1 MKLIICGAG
10 RITDELLKRAGAN
23 WEITLIDRDAAKLS
37 PFSIR
42 FPNIVRI
49 MSEDASS
56 PVVLDK
62 AGLSSQDGI
71 LAMTNDDAV
80 NLAIVRLAKQADI
93 KTVLAV
99 VRDPEQLPA
108 FQKLGV
114 WTVSMA
120 ADAARKA
127 YQFVKDPRIRIIDLG
142 EGEGELLELA
152 VGKQELARLED
163 IEATSASNP
172 DWRIAGI
179 IRNNQLLFPEQQ
191 TALKQE
197 DRLLILGKDDLYN
210 AFSRHLEGS
219 RLHFPRTYGQRMV
232 LGLADSPNPDDTT
245 ELINEAVY
253 LAQGT
258 HIEQI
263 AAICSNPESDM
274 HEALSRWSE
283 SLEIEII
290 ETGQE
295 SVEKAAV
302 RTVAGKDAGIVVLPA
317 KHQSFL
323 RTFFKGGISAL
334 AGRLPCPLLSAKM
347 TDPYDHLMVPFNG
360 SLACQRALE
369 ITMDLAVQLEAEV
382 SVIIVAEP
390 SYLKGKPSGPDPW
403 EQQMVQQVRELAR
416 VHDTRVQEIVRR
428 GNPVKEIASAAAD
441 CQLLVLAGDDGHTG
455 FFSLHTA
462 DMILNRVS
470 CSVLLVS

>member
-1 MKLIICGAG
+1 M
-10 RITDELLKRAGAN
+10 
-23 WEITLIDRDAAKLS
+23 
-37 PFSIR
+37 
-42 FPNIVRI
+42 
-49 MSEDASS
+49 
-56 PVVLDK
+56 
-62 AGLSSQDGI
+62 
-71 LAMTNDDAV
+71 
-80 NLAIVRLAKQADI
+80 
-93 KTVLAV
+93 
-99 VRDPEQLPA
+99 
-108 FQKLGV
+108 
-114 WTVSMA
+114 
-120 ADAARKA
+120 
-127 YQFVKDPRIRIIDLG
+127 
-142 EGEGELLELA
+142 
-152 VGKQELARLED
+152 
-163 IEATSASNP
+163 
-172 DWRIAGI
+172 
-179 IRNNQLLFPEQQ
+179 
-191 TALKQE
+191 KQE

-232 LGLADSPNPDDTT
+232 LGLADSPNPNDTT

-258 HIEQI
+258 HIEKI

-290 ETGQE
+290 ETGQK
-295 SVEKAAV
+295 SVENAAV
-302 RTVAGKDAGIVVLPA
+302 HTSANKDAVLSCFPLNTSLFT
-317 KHQSFL
+317 HGF
-323 RTFFKGGISAL
+323 RGGISAL
-334 AGRLPCPLLSAKM
+334 AARLPCPLLSAKM
-347 TDPYDHLMVPFNG
+347 TDPYEHLMVPFKG

-416 VHDTRVQEIVRR
+416 VHDTRIQEIVRR
-428 GNPVKEIASAAAD
+428 GNPVKEIVTAAAD
-441 CQLLVLAGDDGHTG
+441 CQLLVLAGNDGRTG
-455 FFSLHTA
+455 FFPSRPA

>member
-1 MKLIICGAG
+1 MKLIVCGAG

-23 WEITLIDRDAAKLS
+23 WEITLIEKDAAKLA
-37 PFSIR
+37 PFSSR
-42 FPNIVRI
+42 FPTIVRI
-49 MSEDASS
+49 MAEDASS
-56 PVVLDK
+56 PVILDK
-62 AGLSSQDGI
+62 AGLSNQDGI

-80 NLAIVRLAKQADI
+80 NLAIVRFAREADI

-108 FQKLGV
+108 FQALGV

-163 IEATSASNP
+163 LAATVEPNP
-172 DWRIAGI
+172 QWRIAGI
-179 IRNNQLLFPEQQ
+179 IRKNQLLFPEQQ
-191 TALKQE
+191 TGLKPE
-197 DRLLILGKDDLYN
+197 DRVLILGKDDLYN

-219 RLHFPRTYGQRMV
+219 RLHFPRTYGQHMV
-232 LGLADSPNPDDTT
+232 LGLADSHSPDDTT

-258 HIEQI
+258 HIEKI
-263 AAICSNPESDM
+263 AAICDSTATDV
-274 HEALSRWSE
+274 HQALSRWSE
-283 SLEIEII
+283 SLEIELI
-290 ETGQE
+290 ENNQE

-302 RTVAGKDAGIVVLPA
+302 HTAAGKDAGIVVLPFK
-317 KHQSFL
+317 KHSL
-323 RTFFKGGISAL
+323 MRTVFRGGISAL
-334 AGRLPCPLLSAKM
+334 SARLPCPLLSAKM
-347 TDPYDHLMVPFNG
+347 TDPYEHLMVPFNG

-369 ITMDLAVQLEAEV
+369 IAMDLALQLEAEI

-390 SYLKGKPSGPDPW
+390 SYLKGKSSGADPW
-403 EQQMVQQVRELAR
+403 EKQMVQQVRELAR
-416 VHDTRVQEIVRR
+416 VHDTQVQEIVRR
-428 GNPVKEIASAAAD
+428 GNPVKEIAAAAAD
-441 CQLLVLAGDDGHTG
+441 CQLLVLAGNDGHTG
-455 FFSLHTA
+455 FFSIQTA
-462 DMILNRVS
+462 DIILNRVS

>member
-1 MKLIICGAG
+1 MKFIICGAG

-23 WEITLIDRDAAKLS
+23 WEITLIEKDAAKLA
-37 PFSIR
+37 PFSTR
-42 FPNIVRI
+42 FPNIVRV

-71 LAMTNDDAV
+71 LAMTSDDAV
-80 NLAIVRLAKQADI
+80 NLAIVRFAKQADI

-127 YQFVKDPRIRIIDLG
+127 YQFVKDPRIRITDLG

-152 VGKQELARLED
+152 VGEQELARLED
-163 IEATSASNP
+163 ITGASEQNP
-172 DWRIAGI
+172 RWRVAGI
-179 IRNNQLLFPEQQ
+179 IRDNQLIFPDQYKGLE
-191 TALKQE
+191 KE

-232 LGLADSPNPDDTT
+232 LGLGVDKDPDGTT
-245 ELINEAVY
+245 ELINEAFY

-258 HIEQI
+258 HIEKI
-263 AAICSNPESDM
+263 TALCDNTASDVKQT
-274 HEALSRWSE
+274 LSRWSE

-290 ETGQE
+290 ETEGP
-295 SVEKAAV
+295 VEKTAV
-302 RTVAGKDAGIVVLPA
+302 HTAAGKDAGIVILPFK
-317 KHQSFL
+317 KHSL
-323 RTFFKGGISAL
+323 AGTFFKGGISAL
-334 AGRLPCPLLSAKM
+334 AARLPCPLLSAKM
-347 TDPYDHLMVPFNG
+347 TDPYEHLMVPFNG

-369 ITMDLAVQLEAEV
+369 ITMDLAQQLEAEV

-403 EQQMVQQVRELAR
+403 EQQMVQQVRDLAR
-416 VHDTRVQEIVRR
+416 VHDTQVQEIVRR
-428 GNPVKEIASAAAD
+428 GNPVKEIATAAAD
-441 CQLLVLAGDDGHTG
+441 CQLLVLAGNDGHTG
-455 FFSLHTA
+455 FFSIQTA

>member
-1 MKLIICGAG
+1 MKFIICGAG

-23 WEITLIDRDAAKLS
+23 WEITLIEKDAAKLA
-37 PFSIR
+37 PFSTR

-80 NLAIVRLAKQADI
+80 NLAIVRFAKQADI

-108 FQKLGV
+108 FQELGV

-163 IEATSASNP
+163 IAATAASNP
-172 DWRIAGI
+172 HWRIAGI
-179 IRNNQLLFPEQQ
+179 IRNNRLLFPEQQ
-191 TALKQE
+191 TSLKQE

-232 LGLADSPNPDDTT
+232 LGLADSRSPEDTT
-245 ELINEAVY
+245 ELINEAFY

-258 HIEQI
+258 HIEKI
-263 AAICSNPESDM
+263 TALCGNPESDM

-290 ETGQE
+290 ENKGP
-295 SVEKAAV
+295 VEKTAVHTAAS
-302 RTVAGKDAGIVVLPA
+302 KDAGIVILPFK
-317 KHQSFL
+317 KHSL
-323 RTFFKGGISAL
+323 AGTFFNGGISAL
-334 AGRLPCPLLSAKM
+334 AARLPCPLLSAKM
-347 TDPYDHLMVPFNG
+347 TDPYEHLMVPFNG

-369 ITMDLAVQLEAEV
+369 ITMDLAQQLEAEV

-390 SYLKGKPSGPDPW
+390 AYLKGKPSGPDPW
-403 EQQMVQQVRELAR
+403 EQQMVQQVRDLAR
-416 VHDTRVQEIVRR
+416 VHDTQVQEIVRR
-428 GNPVKEIASAAAD
+428 GNPVKEIATAAAD
-441 CQLLVLAGDDGHTG
+441 CQLLVLAGNDGHTG
-455 FFSLHTA
+455 FFSIQTA

>member
-23 WEITLIDRDAAKLS
+23 WEIILIEKDAAKLA
-37 PFSIR
+37 PFSTR
-42 FPNIVRI
+42 FPNIVRV

-62 AGLSSQDGI
+62 AGLSNQDGI

-80 NLAIVRLAKQADI
+80 NLAIVRFAKQADI

-114 WTVSMA
+114 WTISMA

-163 IEATSASNP
+163 IAATAESNP
-172 DWRIAGI
+172 HWRIAGI
-179 IRNNQLLFPEQQ
+179 IRNNQLLFPDQQ
-191 TALKQE
+191 PGLKQE

-210 AFSRHLEGS
+210 AFSQHLEGS
-219 RLHFPRTYGQRMV
+219 RLHFPRTYGQHMV
-232 LGLADSPNPDDTT
+232 LGLANSPSLDDTT

-258 HIEQI
+258 HIEKI
-263 AAICSNPESDM
+263 AAICGNSESDI

-290 ETGQE
+290 ETSQA
-295 SVEKAAV
+295 SVENAAV
-302 RTVAGKDAGIVVLPA
+302 HTAAGKDAGIVVLPA
-317 KHQSFL
+317 KNQSFL
-323 RTFFKGGISAL
+323 RTVFKGGISAL
-334 AGRLPCPLLSAKM
+334 AARLPCPLLSARM
-347 TDPYDHLMVPFNG
+347 TDPYEHLMVPFNG

-369 ITMDLAVQLEAEV
+369 ITMDLALQLEAEV

-403 EQQMVQQVRELAR
+403 EQQMVQQVRDLAR
-416 VHDTRVQEIVRR
+416 VHDTQVQEIVRR
-428 GNPVKEIASAAAD
+428 GNPVKEIAAAAAD
-441 CQLLVLAGDDGHTG
+441 CQLLVLAGNDGHTG
-455 FFSLHTA
+455 FFSIQTA